1 MTAVWIILGIILFL
15 FCLLMI
21 RGNLILSYR
30 DDFSATLS
38 VLFLRFSLYPSPSKL
53 VRPSDYTAK
62 AMAKRRQKAER
73 KIAKLRKKEKK
84 YTFKTEKPSAGKTII
99 QNLKLIRNLLSSLL
113 KTSFGHLRIRSSR
126 ICITVAAG
134 DAASTAILFGAVNQ
148 SVVFLL
154 EILSE
159 FGTLKQSRHDQ
170 LAVRP
175 DFTADKTSA
184 DIRLVFS
191 LRVWHLLDI
200 LFKVAITYLKS
211 KNKKSRKD
219 PS

>member
-15 FCLLMI
+15 FCLLII
-21 RGNLILSYR
+21 RGNLILCYR

-38 VLFLRFSLYPSPSKL
+38 VLFLRFPLYPSSNKP
-53 VRPSDYTAK
+53 VRLSDYTAK
-62 AMAKRRQKAER
+62 AIAKRRKKAER
-73 KIAKLRKKEKK
+73 KMAKLRKKEKK
-84 YTFKTEKPSAGKTII
+84 HTFKTEKPSAGKTII
-99 QNLKLIRNLLSSLL
+99 QNLELIRNLLSSLL
-113 KTSFGHLRIRSSR
+113 KASFGHLRIRSSR
-126 ICITVAAG
+126 ICITVATG

-148 SVVFLL
+148 SVIFLL
-154 EILSE
+154 ETLSG
-159 FGTLKQSRHDQ
+159 FGTLKQSRRDQ
-170 LAVRP
+170 ITVRP

-211 KNKKSRKD
+211 KKQKNRKD